1 MSTACYIAFGFFFCS
16 SYISCIHVSLPSPIT
31 SMLAFQVEHIVLG
44 WSGCY
49 VPPHVLL
56 PCDDGVWAWLC
67 LIFYFVYVLNLL
79 WWFCTFISLC
89 FLQTEK
95 KIAKEK
101 RKTLLSWSRDIIGIW
116 GRRSDGEVK
125 FIWAGL
131 NLDWSSDVEYES
143 GLKVS
148 TKFFQIR
155 ARAWLYDFFVSQ
167 AWTCKA

>member
-1 MSTACYIAFGFFFCS
+1 MSTACYIAFAFFFCS

-101 RKTLLSWSRDIIGIW
+101 RKTLLTWSRDIIGIW

-125 FIWAGL
+125 FIWAVL
-131 NLDWSSDVEYES
+131 NFELTCRIWVGPESIHKILSNSSSSLALWFLREPS
-143 GLKVS
+143 LNM
-148 TKFFQIR
+148 
-155 ARAWLYDFFVSQ
+155 
-167 AWTCKA
+167 